1 MKLARPRPVRQD
13 VRMAGAVI
21 IVIVLIIAIP
31 VAVIMSGGIL
41 AGVIGHFVRVDV
53 EKSNEGS
60 ELLDLNS

>member
-1 MKLARPRPVRQD
+1 
-13 VRMAGAVI
+13 MAGAVI